1 MITGFSASCLIRTRA
16 QFSAKR
22 RLYKLID
29 NCKLTVYIRAMKRGN
44 DREVSTQRT
53 QAAEEADPTGVNP
66 QHVEKIENILGLL
79 DVAQDIE
86 DMNVPTFRLHALKG
100 DLKGFWAVTVRANWR
115 IIFRFADGR
124 ASDVDLIDYH

>member
-1 MITGFSASCLIRTRA
+1 MIESFRHKGL
-16 QFSAKR
+16 
-22 RLYKLID
+22 RLLFEED
-29 NCKLTVYIRAMKRGN
+29 NRK
-44 DREVSTQRT
+44 
-53 QAAEEADPTGVNP
+53 GVNP

-79 DVAQDIE
+79 DVTQNIE
-86 DMNVPTFRLHALKG
+86 DMDVASFRLHALKG